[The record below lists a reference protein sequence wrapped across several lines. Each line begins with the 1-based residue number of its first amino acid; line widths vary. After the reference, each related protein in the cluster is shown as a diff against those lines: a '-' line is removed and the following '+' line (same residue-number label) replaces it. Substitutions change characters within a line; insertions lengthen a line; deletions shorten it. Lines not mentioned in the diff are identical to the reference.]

1 MSRKLCLIHPDARDF
16 EDIAERKED
25 EHYSLHRINIVGIKT
40 IRKLRDSCS
49 NLKRTCISTSRRDLV
64 KTLLYQIERV
74 LWVYSSNIS
83 IR

>member
-1 MSRKLCLIHPDARDF
+1 MSRKLCLIHPDAMDF

-49 NLKRTCISTSRRDLV
+49 NLKRTCII
-64 KTLLYQIERV
+64 LYQIERV